1 MERDDQAEAA
11 RGKSRGEAVYQGLRR
26 AIIEAALRPGTK
38 LPEDAVGESFGVSRT
53 VVRGVLTRLAG
64 EGLVTQ
70 QANRRAVVAAPTLEE
85 ARDLFRVR
93 RGLERTVVELLAGR
107 LAREQ
112 VMRLVDHVE
121 QEAEIEGR
129 DGPASIRLAGEFHLL
144 LAEMTG
150 NEILNRYVNEV
161 VSRGSLVLAI
171 YGRPHS
177 SDCAVNEHRELI
189 AALAEGKAQRAVELM
204 DQHLAGVASR
214 ALLEHPAHRE
224 RDLSELLLPYAKGGA
239 GRPQEQPSKVVPLT
253 AERKARS

>member
-1 MERDDQAEAA
+1 MAVASGQDGRAG
-11 RGKSRGEAVYQGLRR
+11 RTRGEAVYQGLRR

-53 VVRGVLTRLAG
+53 VVRSVLARLAG

-70 QANRRAVVAAPTLEE
+70 QVNRRAAVAAPTLED

-93 RGLERTVVELLAGR
+93 RGLERTVVEILAGR
-107 LAREQ
+107 LTKDQ
-112 VMRLVDHVE
+112 VARLVDHVG
-121 QEAEIEGR
+121 AERAVEGR
-129 DGPASIRLAGEFHLL
+129 DGPASIRLAGEFHTL

-150 NEILNRYVNEV
+150 NEILCRYVNEV

-189 AALAEGKAQRAVELM
+189 AALAEGKPSIARGYLDAIA
-204 DQHLAGVASR
+204 DTNPGNPSLAG
-214 ALLEHPAHRE
+214 LRE
-224 RDLSELLLPYAKGGA
+224 RMP
-239 GRPQEQPSKVVPLT
+239 
-253 AERKARS
+253 RKALCAASCSATFLLTPRPVPRTSPPMCTSAT

>member
-1 MERDDQAEAA
+1 MAGPS
-11 RGKSRGEAVYQGLRR
+11 GKDGKASKTRGEAVYRGLRR

-53 VVRGVLTRLAG
+53 VVRSVLARLAG

-70 QANRRAVVAAPTLEE
+70 QVNRRAAVAAPTLDD

-93 RGLERTVVELLAGR
+93 HGLERTVVEILAGR
-107 LAREQ
+107 LTKDQ
-112 VMRLVDHVE
+112 VARLVDHVA
-121 QEAEIEGR
+121 AESAIDGR
-129 DGPASIRLAGEFHLL
+129 DGPASIRLAGEFHTL

-150 NEILNRYVNEV
+150 NEILARYINEV

-189 AALAEGKAQRAVELM
+189 EVLVEGPAQRAVELM
-204 DQHLAGVASR
+204 DRHLAAVASR
-214 ALLEHPAHRE
+214 ALLEHRAARE
-224 RDLSELLLPYAKGGA
+224 LDLTELLQPYAA
-239 GRPQEQPSKVVPLT
+239 SPEPPAKVVPI
-253 AERKARS
+253 KAKQAGRRR

>member
-1 MERDDQAEAA
+1 MTGPSGRDGI

-53 VVRGVLTRLAG
+53 IMRSVLARLAS

-70 QANRRAVVAAPTLEE
+70 QVNRQAAVAAPTLED

-107 LAREQ
+107 LNKDQ
-112 VMRLVDHVE
+112 VAKLVDHVD
-121 QEAEIEGR
+121 AESAVDGR
-129 DGPASIRLAGEFHLL
+129 DGPASIRLAGEFHTL
-144 LAEMTG
+144 LADMTG
-150 NEILNRYVNEV
+150 NEILARYVNEV

-177 SDCAVNEHRELI
+177 SDCAVNEHKELI
-189 AALAEGKAQRAVELM
+189 AALVEGRTERAVTLM
-204 DQHLAGVASR
+204 DEHLASVASR
-214 ALLEHPAHRE
+214 ALLEHRAARE
-224 RDLSELLLPYAKGGA
+224 LDLGELLLPYA
-239 GRPQEQPSKVVPLT
+239 QPAKAPVGDGKIVPLK
-253 AERKARS
+253 AERARTRR